1 MVKLHAIGNSE
12 QFLQLQNKNARIV
25 NYDQDLTTG
34 AKGYLPSRAR
44 RQSLASR
51 SKMPD
56 SSGGWSEMTEEQRKS
71 WRDMAAIV
79 GGTSWQNYLKNIQ
92 WDNRK
97 DPIELGDGDFGVLG
111 FAGDNA
117 AMPTTAAAMANY
129 AIPGVLGRIHFGMVH
144 FGGRNLLEADE
155 PEVLWSG
162 LCSRFLVDASNRTV
176 EWRQLHPQNYVIR
189 KLLGGAGKVYRNY
202 DINEVVTLPLQIA
215 FSYCCTIEQSG
226 TSPLIEVVVQLD
238 YDNNGTTATVEY
250 TREIGLQANWLRLT
264 IDISDA
270 PGAVIGYRIGLRFTD
285 TIAML
290 LIDRLRCYH
299 TGANW
304 AIDPECEDMQF
315 DLSEVYKNVLKPWG
329 SPDDGLYTYA
339 YSSDSFDV
347 PLNI

>member
-12 QFLQLQNKNARIV
+12 QFIQLQNKNARIV

-34 AKGYLPSRAR
+34 SKGYLPSRAR

-56 SSGGWSEMTEEQRKS
+56 SSDGWGEMKPEQVKS
-71 WRDMAAIV
+71 WQDLGNIV
-79 GGTSWQNYLKNIQ
+79 GGTSWQNYLKNVQ

-97 DPIELGDGDFGVLG
+97 DPVELGDGDFGVQG
-111 FAGDNA
+111 FGGDNA
-117 AMPTTAAAMANY
+117 AMPTTAAPMANY
-129 AIPGVLGRIHFGMVH
+129 ALPGVLGRMNYGMVH
-144 FGGRNLLEADE
+144 YGGKNLKESDT
-155 PEVLWSG
+155 PDVLWAG
-162 LCSRFLVDASNRTV
+162 LCSRFFVDASNRTV
-176 EWRQLHPQNYVIR
+176 EWHQLHPQNYTIR
-189 KLLGGAGKVYRNY
+189 KLMGGGGKVYRNY
-202 DINEVVTLPLQIA
+202 DIEEVVTLPLQVA
-215 FSYCCTIEQSG
+215 FSYCCYMETAG
-226 TSPLIEVVVQLD
+226 TSPGIEAVVQLD
-238 YDNNGTTATVEY
+238 YDNNGNTATAEY

-264 IDISDA
+264 IDIPDA

-315 DLSEVYKNVLKPWG
+315 DLSEIYKNVLKPWG

-339 YSSDSFDV
+339 LSTDSLDV
-347 PLNI
+347 PLVL

>member
-12 QFLQLQNKNARIV
+12 QFIQLQNKNARIV
-25 NYDQDLTTG
+25 NYDQDLRTG
-34 AKGYLPSRAR
+34 SKGYLPSRAR

-56 SSGGWSEMTEEQRKS
+56 SSDGWGEMKPEQVKS
-71 WRDMAAIV
+71 WQDLGNIV
-79 GGTSWQNYLKNIQ
+79 GGTSWQNYLKNVQ

-97 DPIELGDGDFGVLG
+97 DPVELGDGDFGVQG
-111 FAGDNA
+111 FGGDNA
-117 AMPTTAAAMANY
+117 AMPTTAAPMANY
-129 AIPGVLGRIHFGMVH
+129 ALPGVLGRMNYGMVH
-144 FGGRNLLEADE
+144 YGGKNLKESDT
-155 PEVLWSG
+155 PDVLWSG
-162 LCSRFLVDASNRTV
+162 LCSRFFVDASNRTS
-176 EWRQLHPQNYVIR
+176 EWRQLHPQNYTIR
-189 KLLGGAGKVYRNY
+189 KLMGGGGKVYRNY
-202 DINEVVTLPLQIA
+202 DIEEVVTLPLQVA
-215 FSYCCTIEQSG
+215 FSYCCYMETAG
-226 TSPLIEVVVQLD
+226 TSPLIEAVVQLD

-270 PGAVIGYRIGLRFTD
+270 PGPVIGYRIVFRFTD

-315 DLSEVYKNVLKPWG
+315 DLSEIYKNVLKPWG

-339 YSSDSFDV
+339 VSTDSFDV
-347 PLNI
+347 PLVF

>member
-12 QFLQLQNKNARIV
+12 QFIQLQNKNARIV

-34 AKGYLPSRAR
+34 SKGYLPSRAR

-56 SSGGWSEMTEEQRKS
+56 SSDGWGEMKPEQVKS
-71 WRDMAAIV
+71 WQDLGNIV
-79 GGTSWQNYLKNIQ
+79 GGTSWQNYLKNVQ

-97 DPIELGDGDFGVLG
+97 DPVELGDGDFGVQG
-111 FAGDNA
+111 FGGDNA
-117 AMPTTAAAMANY
+117 AMPTTAAPMANY
-129 AIPGVLGRIHFGMVH
+129 ALPGVLGRMNYGMVH
-144 FGGRNLLEADE
+144 YGGKNLKESDT
-155 PEVLWSG
+155 PDVLWAG
-162 LCSRFLVDASNRTV
+162 LCSRFFVDASNRTV
-176 EWRQLHPQNYVIR
+176 EWHQLHPQSYTIR
-189 KLLGGAGKVYRNY
+189 KLMGGGGKVYRNY
-202 DINEVVTLPLQIA
+202 DIEEVVTLPLQVA
-215 FSYCCTIEQSG
+215 FSYCCYMETAG
-226 TSPLIEVVVQLD
+226 TSPGIEAVVQLD
-238 YDNNGTTATVEY
+238 YDNNGNTATAEY

-264 IDISDA
+264 IDIPDA
-270 PGAVIGYRIGLRFTD
+270 PGAVIGYRIGFRFTD

-315 DLSEVYKNVLKPWG
+315 DLSEIYKNALKPWG

-339 YSSDSFDV
+339 LSTDSLDV
-347 PLNI
+347 PLQF

>member
-12 QFLQLQNKNARIV
+12 QFIQLQNKNARIV

-34 AKGYLPSRAR
+34 SKGYLPSRAR

-56 SSGGWSEMTEEQRKS
+56 SSDGWGEMKPEQVKS
-71 WRDMAAIV
+71 WQDLGNIV
-79 GGTSWQNYLKNIQ
+79 GGTSWQNYLKNVQ

-97 DPIELGDGDFGVLG
+97 DPVELGDGDFGVQG
-111 FAGDNA
+111 FGGDNA
-117 AMPTTAAAMANY
+117 AMPTTAAPMANY
-129 AIPGVLGRIHFGMVH
+129 ALPGVLGRMNYGMVH
-144 FGGRNLLEADE
+144 YGGKNLKESDT
-155 PEVLWSG
+155 PDVLWSG
-162 LCSRFLVDASNRTV
+162 LCSRFFVDASNRTV
-176 EWRQLHPQNYVIR
+176 EWHQLHPQNYTIR
-189 KLLGGAGKVYRNY
+189 KLTGGGGKVYRNY
-202 DINEVVTLPLQIA
+202 DIEEVVTLPLQVA
-215 FSYCCTIEQSG
+215 FSYCCYMETAG
-226 TSPLIEVVVQLD
+226 TSPGIEAVVQLD
-238 YDNNGTTATVEY
+238 YDNNGNTATAEY

-264 IDISDA
+264 IDIPDA

-329 SPDDGLYTYA
+329 SPDDGRYTYA

-347 PLNI
+347 PLQF